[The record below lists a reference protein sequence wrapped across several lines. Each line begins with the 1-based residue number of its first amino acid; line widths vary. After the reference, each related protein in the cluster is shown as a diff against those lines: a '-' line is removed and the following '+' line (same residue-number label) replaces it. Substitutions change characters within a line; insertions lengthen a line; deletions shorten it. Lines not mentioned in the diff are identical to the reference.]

1 MRGALQQAAGL
12 YQHKDWRGRFL
23 GTRQMFACV
32 KNKGVCVEGRG
43 QVRQGGD
50 KSQGWVCTMER
61 TGIGVLLQTGSTGRL
76 PPRLLQPGQI
86 TALDRRL
93 GLHLSTPVLEIWDHS
108 SSPLNYLLF
117 PRLGGN
123 RVEGRGFG
131 GKLMAA
137 NSLLKEKR
145 NVLWML
151 CRA

>member
-1 MRGALQQAAGL
+1 
-12 YQHKDWRGRFL
+12 
-23 GTRQMFACV
+23 MFAWV
-32 KNKGVCVEGRG
+32 KNKGVCVEGKG
-43 QVRQGGD
+43 QVRRGGD
-50 KSQGWVCTMER
+50 KSQGWVCTLER
-61 TGIGVLLQTGSTGRL
+61 TGTGVLAAADRFHGALTTS
-76 PPRLLQPGQI
+76 LLQPAQI

-93 GLHLSTPVLEIWDHS
+93 GLRLSTPVLEIWDHS
-108 SSPLNYLLF
+108 SSPVNYLLF

-123 RVEGRGFG
+123 RAEGRGFG

>member
-1 MRGALQQAAGL
+1 MLA
-12 YQHKDWRGRFL
+12 W
-23 GTRQMFACV
+23 V
-32 KNKGVCVEGRG
+32 KNKGVCVWRGKVRSDREGTRVKAGCAQWRG
-43 QVRQGGD
+43 
-50 KSQGWVCTMER
+50 
-61 TGIGVLLQTGSTGRL
+61 TGTGVLLQTGSTGRL
-76 PPRLLQPGQI
+76 TPSLLQPGYI

-93 GLHLSTPVLEIWDHS
+93 GLRLSTPVLEIWDHS

-123 RVEGRGFG
+123 RAEGRRFA

-137 NSLLKEKR
+137 NSLLKKKR

>member
-1 MRGALQQAAGL
+1 M
-12 YQHKDWRGRFL
+12 
-23 GTRQMFACV
+23 
-32 KNKGVCVEGRG
+32 EGKG

-50 KSQGWVCTMER
+50 KSQGWVCTMDR
-61 TGIGVLLQTGSTGRL
+61 NWNWSAAADWFHGALTT
-76 PPRLLQPGQI
+76 RLLQLGHI

-93 GLHLSTPVLEIWDHS
+93 GLRLSTPVLGIWDRS

-123 RVEGRGFG
+123 RAEGRGFG

-137 NSLLKEKR
+137 NSLLKKKR